1 VAKSEKEMKEM
12 MKNLGKYVRKKN
24 LEMNV
29 EKTRMMVFNKRK
41 RKSEKNDWNWKRKE
55 FKYLGY
61 RFNVRAL
68 DKDQRGS
75 EESKQSSGMCVG
87 NRREKEKYLRGVLGV
102 DRETPGSM

>member
-1 VAKSEKEMKEM
+1 MTGTGKE
-12 MKNLGKYVRKKN
+12 G
-24 LEMNV
+24 
-29 EKTRMMVFNKRK
+29 
-41 RKSEKNDWNWKRKE
+41 KE

-87 NRREKEKYLRGVLGV
+87 NRREKEKYLRRVLGV
-102 DRETPGSM
+102 DRETAGSM